1 MLVLLAWLF
10 ISIRL
15 LSKNRL
21 SKCGL
26 GNGLVLEKV
35 MLVEYEGGS
44 VAGKVIP
51 GPVVC
56 LLRSGGFVVDVGD
69 VTVDV
74 VNLPET
80 DVATV
85 VVAAAALVVGVVA
98 MVVVVAVVVV
108 DDVVVVAVN
117 DGDGGFASDT
127 LDVARDFSSIFSEL
141 EFSED
146 DGLDAFDVLEETL
159 SAFST
164 CAVFDVSFLLSTL
177 GLSAF
182 FPVKVSRGL
191 GLAMETRQG
200 SRYPIHARFR
210 APRSR
215 SGTKARL

>member
-1 MLVLLAWLF
+1 
-10 ISIRL
+10 
-15 LSKNRL
+15 
-21 SKCGL
+21 
-26 GNGLVLEKV
+26 

-44 VAGKVIP
+44 VAGKVMP

-85 VVAAAALVVGVVA
+85 VVAAVVPAVGVVI
-98 MVVVVAVVVV
+98 
-108 DDVVVVAVN
+108 DDVVVVVAN
-117 DGDGGFASDT
+117 DGDGGFTCSDT

-159 SAFST
+159 SVFST
-164 CAVFDVSFLLSTL
+164 CVFGVSFLLSML
-177 GLSAF
+177 GISTF
-182 FPVKVSRGL
+182 FPVKVI
-191 GLAMETRQG
+191 T
-200 SRYPIHARFR
+200 I
-210 APRSR
+210 
-215 SGTKARL
+215 